1 MIALAL
7 LAAATAV
14 AVRVV
19 SLAPAL
25 TEDLFAIGA
34 GPAVVGVDAFSNRPP
49 AALRL
54 PRVGSM
60 RTVSSEAVA
69 ALNPDVVNCGGMW
82 ARQIGA
88 LAGVS
93 VPLQPM
99 KHLYVVTEP
108 IPGLSRDAPTLRDLG
123 RLGVATQT
131 FELETLADDFATI
144 AGLGRATGHGREA
157 TRLLAAIRRRLDTV
171 RRATR
176 TLPAPRALAFV
187 GMGVAPFYTAGRGSY
202 IHDLFAVAHIRNVV
216 GDLQA
221 AFPALSDE
229 TIEASDPDV
238 LIVPRGAVIPNGPPW
253 SRLRAVRLGHIVA
266 LDEDDYLRPG
276 PRVADVVEALVRGI
290 APYRSEAVRG
300 GRAKAYSA
308 PSGSRRTAIGM
319 PYTRAKSASS
329 KTAAGGPQAT
339 SVRAPSSAI
348 RSAKAAATLRSCS
361 TTTAD
366 LPVATSRRTRPSVSN
381 V

>member
-1 MIALAL
+1 VIALAL

-69 ALNPDVVNCGGMW
+69 ALNPDLVVGI
-82 ARQIGA
+82 AYQ
-88 LAGVS
+88 
-93 VPLQPM
+93 
-99 KHLYVVTEP
+99 
-108 IPGLSRDAPTLRDLG
+108 APTLRDLG